1 MKNKKRRFLKRFALF
16 FVSVVSCVSFF
27 CLSVSAG
34 EITYAPV
41 EDYFLMY
48 CEVRNKGLLA
58 SKSVSQSVTGNN
70 DVKITITPKQPI
82 DYVNV
87 YGLMQKPPLS
97 LSSEFQ
103 YYLDFD
109 FQIGGSYAWYFKTAS
124 VYVTPYDS
132 GPGITSV
139 YRDYNVDYIDGAY
152 RVRGSIPFTYNDL
165 AGGFYGFGVEF
176 NSTESL
182 DNIRVVVVSAIT
194 IRSMDKDMAQT
205 EEITGAIDGATD
217 EITGAIDQATDKFF
231 EQQYTPPDTGSLD
244 DLDSAEDTVNN
255 NIANGVNMGNVFQ
268 SDALVSMQNFAAGFQ
283 VVAVVV
289 GKITDIPFLGGLL
302 TISIALGLLGSLL
315 GIAAMALSSSNREN
329 RNSVKQERRR
339 SRGG

>member
-1 MKNKKRRFLKRFALF
+1 MKNKKRRFFKRVSF
-16 FVSVVSCVSFF
+16 FLVFVVSCVSFF

-41 EDYFLMY
+41 DDYFLMY

-70 DVKITITPKQPI
+70 DVTITITPKEPI

-124 VYVTPYDS
+124 VYVTPYDF

-139 YRDYNVDYIDGAY
+139 YRDYNVEYIDGAY

-176 NSTESL
+176 NSTQSL
-182 DNIRVVVVSAIT
+182 DSVRVVVVSAIT
-194 IRSMDKDMAQT
+194 IRSKDKDMAQT
-205 EEITGAIDGATD
+205 DEITGAIDGATD

-231 EQQYTPPDTGSLD
+231 EEQYTPPDTGAMD
-244 DLDSAEDTVNN
+244 DLGSAEDTVNDN
-255 NIANGVNMGNVFQ
+255 NSAGLNNANQYHASAITVLSQYVG
-268 SDALVSMQNFAAGFQ
+268 GFQ
-283 VVAVVV
+283 VLSAVV
-289 GKITDIPFLGGLL
+289 GKFTDIPFFAGLL
-302 TISIALGLLGSLL
+302 TLSISVGLFAFLLGMLST
-315 GIAAMALSSSNREN
+315 ALAFHG
-329 RNSVKQERRR
+329 RNSDRRGRRR
-339 SRGG
+339 GG